1 MGFRALGVGGLGSKG
16 FFWIFDSGISG
27 FQYLGFKDLCRVCG
41 TVLRGGYG
49 IQILQGFSASTLA
62 DFEFR
67 AEGFGIRIWDYG
79 MSYLGF
85 GVFGKR
91 LFDADNG
98 DYRYSPTSP
107 HP

>member
-1 MGFRALGVGGLGSKG
+1 MGLWDLELWELGVWDLRVCFG
-16 FFWIFDSGISG
+16 FLILG
-27 FQYLGFKDLCRVCG
+27 FQDFSIWDLRIYVGFVEQC
-41 TVLRGGYG
+41 YG

-62 DFEFR
+62 DFGFR